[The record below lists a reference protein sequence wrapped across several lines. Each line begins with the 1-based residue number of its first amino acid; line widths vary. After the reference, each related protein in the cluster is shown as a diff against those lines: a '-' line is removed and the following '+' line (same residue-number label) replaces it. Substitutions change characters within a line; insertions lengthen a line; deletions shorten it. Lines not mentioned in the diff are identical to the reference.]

1 MKCLLRYFLAY
12 QKVCTEQSI
21 CANASGS
28 DLLWIWLFVWSEERA
43 SYNIPE
49 RPTKLDIRTFT
60 QCKLT
65 HYSDPELSG
74 IIKGKQLECV
84 IHNLTV
90 FIHMHILHPTD
101 ARRLGKQAYGREASK
116 VGIPLIHRSK
126 VNGLEGDHL
135 RVPAISVFHSLKI
148 LSGHAELLKYDKCDC
163 LKAILAQ
170 SVAAIYVCPKNKW
183 VYKSVSI
190 SACILKYFHEY
201 FAFLSILLKWIYI
214 SIALL

>member
-1 MKCLLRYFLAY
+1 MHAVATCYEYDF
-12 QKVCTEQSI
+12 V
-21 CANASGS
+21 
-28 DLLWIWLFVWSEERA
+28 FVWSEERA

-65 HYSDPELSG
+65 HYGDPELSG
-74 IIKGKQLECV
+74 IIKGKQLKCV

-126 VNGLEGDHL
+126 INELEGDHL
-135 RVPAISVFHSLKI
+135 PPGDQCVSFTKNSLWTCGTFKIRQMRLPQSYSCTVCSCNLCLPKKQVSV
-148 LSGHAELLKYDKCDC
+148 
-163 LKAILAQ
+163 
-170 SVAAIYVCPKNKW
+170 
-183 VYKSVSI
+183 
-190 SACILKYFHEY
+190 
-201 FAFLSILLKWIYI
+201 
-214 SIALL
+214 